1 MLFEILKECLYEA
14 QDIWQ
19 DAKHD
24 WYFAK
29 RQMDSMQKTSLRRED
44 D

>member
-1 MLFEILKECLYEA
+1 MLFEILEEVYDDVL
-14 QDIWQ
+14 DIID
-19 DAKHD
+19 DARHD